1 MNLRTDLFKTD
12 DAKMLE
18 ALQNALAKG
27 EWLGELKQTAKGA
40 KRLIV
45 KSRWTLVR
53 DTEGRP
59 KSVFVINTDVTE
71 QKNLE
76 AQFLR
81 TQRMESIGTLAG
93 GIAHDLNNVLSPI
106 VMGVELMKL
115 KVSDEGSKK
124 LLTTMASSAK
134 RGSDMVKQVLTFA
147 RGQTG
152 ERSIL
157 QLTHLVREMQKIA
170 KETFPK
176 TIEFEIDLENPAPI
190 VADATQ
196 IHQIILNLCVNARD
210 AMPDGGKI
218 TVAARN
224 VTLSVAEAA
233 RFHDAKAI
241 SYVRLSVTD
250 TGTGIPPEIID
261 KIFEPFFTTKEIGK

>member
-27 EWLGELKQTAKGA
+27 EWLGELKQTAKGG

-45 KSRWTLVR
+45 QSRWTLVR
-53 DTEGRP
+53 DSAGRP

-106 VMGVELMKL
+106 VMGVELL
-115 KVSDEGSKK
+115 KSRVPDEHSQK
-124 LLTTMASSAK
+124 LLATMAGSVR
-134 RGSDMVKQVLTFA
+134 RGADMVKQVLTFA
-147 RGQTG
+147 RGHEG
-152 ERSIL
+152 ERTL
-157 QLTHLVREMQKIA
+157 VQVKHLIREMQKIA
-170 KETFPK
+170 RETFPK
-176 TIEFEIDLENPAPI
+176 NIDIQVEVENVRPI
-190 VADATQ
+190 LGDGTQ
-196 IHQIILNLCVNARD
+196 IHQILLNLCVNARD
-210 AMPDGGKI
+210 ALPDGGSILI
-218 TVAARN
+218 TCKD
-224 VTLSVAEAA
+224 VTLTPA
-233 RFHDAKAI
+233 DAQ
-241 SYVRLSVTD
+241 T
-250 TGTGIPPEIID
+250 
-261 KIFEPFFTTKEIGK
+261 